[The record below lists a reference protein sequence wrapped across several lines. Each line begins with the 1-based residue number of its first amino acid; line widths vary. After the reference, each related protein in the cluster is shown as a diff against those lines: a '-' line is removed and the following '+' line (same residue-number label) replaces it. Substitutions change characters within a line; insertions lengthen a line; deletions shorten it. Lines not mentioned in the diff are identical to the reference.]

1 MADAT
6 EKWQIP
12 PEKATQNEV
21 EVQIRKQ
28 TSLKIENQASEAL
41 KLTTLDENRKPEA
54 STYQSPINE
63 DPNYG
68 LPKSINEL
76 NRHLK
81 FEISKMHE
89 QFKISM
95 ETEHENKLAKE
106 IRDVYCQ
113 LSKIQRTQAI
123 ILAQTNGILAAATLG
138 LPVCSRLYGF
148 GQAMTLQQCEPK
160 RILLTANETK
170 CGFQPFFNYGTSD
183 CTIGTDGWSI
193 HPYSE
198 CFWKSQLVNING
210 YPHAWEHN
218 ETNGDWVRQEAT
230 IHTPNLD
237 LIAEFEEL
245 HLNDFDFALKSHSAH
260 DTMEMEQLNIL
271 NDLVGSA
278 CAWNSLGETPL
289 MVAIALKQRE
299 SISFLWETS
308 IISKSGRGAET
319 VLHYA
324 AQFNNRNVALGACD
338 SRRGVDVNQRSLPRF
353 ESALMV
359 AVRYGNPD
367 IVNVLLKN
375 GATDNNPDKDGN
387 FAQDY
392 IKNQQIR
399 RIFRIW
405 KIPVKTR
412 KQNVPAI
419 HNEENQRKRKRTKF
433 ELSTTES
440 EED

>member
-21 EVQIRKQ
+21 EAQIRKQ

-113 LSKIQRTQAI
+113 LSKIKRTQAI
-123 ILAQTNGILAAATLG
+123 ILAQTNGILAAAALG

-170 CGFQPFFNYGTSD
+170 CGFQPFFNYGTSN

-245 HLNDFDFALKSHSAH
+245 HLNDFDFALKSHPAH

-271 NDLVGSA
+271 NDLVGR
-278 CAWNSLGETPL
+278 LQEGETKSL
-289 MVAIALKQRE
+289 SNIIVTEEQDNQIGNMFSWFDTLKIMGL
-299 SISFLWETS
+299 SDIHHWTLV
-308 IISKSGRGAET
+308 SGRPLILED
-319 VLHYA
+319 VL
-324 AQFNNRNVALGACD
+324 
-338 SRRGVDVNQRSLPRF
+338 
-353 ESALMV
+353 E
-359 AVRYGNPD
+359 
-367 IVNVLLKN
+367 N
-375 GATDNNPDKDGN
+375 G
-387 FAQDY
+387 
-392 IKNQQIR
+392 
-399 RIFRIW
+399 
-405 KIPVKTR
+405 
-412 KQNVPAI
+412 
-419 HNEENQRKRKRTKF
+419 H
-433 ELSTTES
+433 
-440 EED
+440 